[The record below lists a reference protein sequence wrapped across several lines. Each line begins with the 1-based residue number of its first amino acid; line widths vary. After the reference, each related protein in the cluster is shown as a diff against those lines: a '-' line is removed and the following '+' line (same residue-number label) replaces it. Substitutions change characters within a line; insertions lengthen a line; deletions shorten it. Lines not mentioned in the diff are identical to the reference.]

1 MISTKQI
8 AFVFL
13 LEERFLAREHDK
25 QQHWQMPQTAEEEL
39 PGAAAVCI
47 PVEPK
52 AEVGDVE
59 VNRERNDRESP
70 RGDVEHRSHH

>member
-1 MISTKQI
+1 
-8 AFVFL
+8 
-13 LEERFLAREHDK
+13 
-25 QQHWQMPQTAEEEL
+25 MPQAAEEEL

-70 RGDVEHRSHH
+70 RGDVENRSHR

>member
-1 MISTKQI
+1 MTSTVQI
-8 AFVFL
+8 AFFFL
-13 LEERFLAREHDK
+13 LQQRLLAGEHDE

-59 VNRERNDRESP
+59 VNGE
-70 RGDVEHRSHH
+70 

>member
-1 MISTKQI
+1 M

-13 LEERFLAREHDK
+13 LQNRFLAGEHDK
-25 QQHWQMPQTAEEEL
+25 QQHWQVPQTAEEEL
-39 PGAAAVCI
+39 PGAAAVGI

-59 VNRERNDRESP
+59 VDRERNDGESP
-70 RGDVEHRSHH
+70 CGDVEDRSHHRESN